1 MTDYISREDARR
13 MVVQL
18 DKYTWKSPVSDER
31 RVTVDV
37 DLVKFGLDRIP
48 AADVAEV
55 VHGRWIL
62 HHTVTGNPY
71 TECSNCCTNVAVKTD
86 KGTIAKLDM
95 RGMPYCPFCSAKMD
109 GGDGSAA
116 D

>member
-1 MTDYISREDARR
+1 MMADYIRREDARR

-18 DKYTWKSPVSDER
+18 DKYAWTSPVSDER

-48 AADVAEV
+48 AADVTPV
-55 VHGRWIL
+55 VHGQWIKDDFL
-62 HHTVTGNPY
+62 SDDVNNAEKCSQCGELIGWFGNLP
-71 TECSNCCTNVAVKTD
+71 N
-86 KGTIAKLDM
+86 
-95 RGMPYCPFCSAKMD
+95 YCPNCGAKMD

>member
-1 MTDYISREDARR
+1 MAGDYIRREDARR

-18 DKYTWKSPVSDER
+18 DKYAWKSPVSDER

-55 VHGRWIL
+55 VHGQWIKDDFL
-62 HHTVTGNPY
+62 SDDVNNAEKCSQCGELIGWFGNLP
-71 TECSNCCTNVAVKTD
+71 N
-86 KGTIAKLDM
+86 
-95 RGMPYCPFCSAKMD
+95 YCPNCGAKMD
-109 GGDGSAA
+109 GGDGSVA

>member
-1 MTDYISREDARR
+1 MDDYIRREDARR

-18 DKYTWKSPVSDER
+18 DKYAWKSPVSDER

-55 VHGRWIL
+55 VHGRWIDGAEDF
-62 HHTVTGNPY
+62 TCGNHNA
-71 TECSNCCTNVAVKTD
+71 ECSICRCYVSWDGCDEDFN
-86 KGTIAKLDM
+86 
-95 RGMPYCPFCSAKMD
+95 YCPNCGAKMM
-109 GGDGSAA
+109 GGNT
-116 D
+116 

>member
-1 MTDYISREDARR
+1 MVDEYISREAALKALFAPG
-13 MVVQL
+13 MCYAPMQL
-18 DKYTWKSPVSDER
+18 QIIKDM
-31 RVTVDV
+31 
-37 DLVKFGLDRIP
+37 P

-86 KGTIAKLDM
+86 KGTFAKLDM
-95 RGMPYCPFCSAKMD
+95 RGIPYCPFCSAKMD
-109 GGDGSAA
+109 GGDNDAA

>member
-1 MTDYISREDARR
+1 MAGDYIRREDARR

-18 DKYTWKSPVSDER
+18 DKYAWKSPVSDER

-48 AADVAEV
+48 AADVSEV
-55 VHGRWIL
+55 VHGQWIKDDFL
-62 HHTVTGNPY
+62 SDDVNNAEKCSQCGELIGWFGNLPNY
-71 TECSNCCTNVAVKTD
+71 CQNC
-86 KGTIAKLDM
+86 G
-95 RGMPYCPFCSAKMD
+95 AKMD
-109 GGDGSAA
+109 GGDDDAV

>member
-1 MTDYISREDARR
+1 MADYIRREDARR

-18 DKYTWKSPVSDER
+18 DKYAWKSPVSDER

-55 VHGRWIL
+55 VHGQWIKDDFL
-62 HHTVTGNPY
+62 SDDVNNAEKCSQCGELIGWFGNLP
-71 TECSNCCTNVAVKTD
+71 N
-86 KGTIAKLDM
+86 
-95 RGMPYCPFCSAKMD
+95 YCPNCGAKME
-109 GGDGSAA
+109 GSDGSVA

>member
-1 MTDYISREDARR
+1 

-18 DKYTWKSPVSDER
+18 DKYARNSPVSDER

-55 VHGRWIL
+55 VHGRWIKDDFL
-62 HHTVTGNPY
+62 SDDVNNAEKCSQCGELIGWFGNLP
-71 TECSNCCTNVAVKTD
+71 N
-86 KGTIAKLDM
+86 
-95 RGMPYCPFCSAKMD
+95 YCPNCGAKMD
-109 GGDGSAA
+109 GGNDNVS